1 MSSLDGKVAL
11 VTGASGGI
19 GRQIAVL
26 LAKGGARVVAHYSSR
41 REGAEQTAAAVQ
53 AAGGEA
59 LIVQADLSHA
69 AGVRQLFDAVDNRAG
84 GRLDILVNNAG
95 AGRTSSI
102 DTIEEEEIDSMYAV
116 NFKSPVLVTQQALKR
131 ISDGGAI
138 VNISSMS
145 GLMAQ
150 PPGFAY
156 AMSKAAVN
164 SFTVS
169 MAVELAPRGIRVN
182 AVAPGPVDTDL
193 LNGYRASEEAMN
205 ALTAMAALGRLGT
218 PDDIA
223 RIVYFLASPDS
234 GWLTGQIIQ
243 ASGGMRL

>member
-1 MSSLDGKVAL
+1 MGPLDDKVAL

-19 GRQIAVL
+19 GRQIAVR
-26 LAKGGARVVAHYSSR
+26 LAESGAHVIVHYSSR
-41 REGAEQTAAAVQ
+41 RESAEQTAAAVQ
-53 AAGGEA
+53 TAGGKVA
-59 LIVQADLSHA
+59 VVQADLSHGD
-69 AGVRQLFDAVDNRAG
+69 GVRQLFAEVDAQG
-84 GRLDILVNNAG
+84 GRIDILINNAG
-95 AGRTSSI
+95 AGETSSI
-102 DTIEEEEIDSMYAV
+102 DTIAEEEIDRMYRV
-116 NFKSPVLVTQQALKR
+116 NFKSPVLVTQQALTR
-131 ISDGGAI
+131 MPDGAAI

-156 AMSKAAVN
+156 AMSKAAIH
-164 SFTVS
+164 SFTLS
-169 MAVELAPRGIRVN
+169 MAVELAARGIRVN

-193 LNGYRASEEAMN
+193 INGYRASEDAMH
-205 ALTAMAALGRLGT
+205 ALSSMAALGRLGT

-223 RIVYFLASPDS
+223 QIVHFLASPAS

>member
-1 MSSLDGKVAL
+1 MGVLDGKVAL

-19 GRQIAVL
+19 GRQVAIA
-26 LAKGGARVVAHYSSR
+26 LAQNGARIVAHYSSR
-41 REGAEQTAAAVQ
+41 REGANRTAADVRQ
-53 AAGGEA
+53 AGGDA
-59 LIVQADLSHA
+59 VIVQADLSHA
-69 AGVRQLFDAVDNRAG
+69 DGVAQLYEQFDQQAG
-84 GRLDILVNNAG
+84 GRLDILINNAG
-95 AGRTSSI
+95 AGRSSPITTI
-102 DTIEEEEIDSMYAV
+102 DEEEIDSMYRV
-116 NFKSPVLVTQQALKR
+116 NFKSPILVTQKALNR
-131 ISDGGAI
+131 FNDGGAI

-169 MAVELAPRGIRVN
+169 MAVELAPRKIRVN

-193 LNGYRASEEAMN
+193 INGYRESDEAMQMFRS
-205 ALTAMAALGRLGT
+205 MAALGRIGT

-223 RIVYFLASPDS
+223 QIVLFLASPAS
-234 GWLTGQIIQ
+234 GWLTGQVIQ

>member
-1 MSSLDGKVAL
+1 MAVLDGKVAL

-19 GRQIAVL
+19 GRQIAVA
-26 LAKGGARVVAHYSSR
+26 LAQSGARIVAHYSSR
-41 REGAEQTAAAVQ
+41 RESAEQTAAAVREV
-53 AAGGEA
+53 GGDA
-59 LIVQADLSHA
+59 VIVQADLSHSE
-69 AGVRQLFDAVDNRAG
+69 GVGQLFQQFDEQAG
-84 GRLDILVNNAG
+84 GQLDILVNNAG
-95 AGRTSSI
+95 AGRTSPITTI
-102 DTIEEEEIDSMYAV
+102 DEEEIDSMYRV
-116 NFKSPVLVTQQALKR
+116 NFKSPILVTQQALKR
-131 ISDGGAI
+131 FNDGGAI

-169 MAVELAPRGIRVN
+169 MAVELAPRNIRVN

-193 LNGYRASEEAMN
+193 INGYRDSEEAMRMFKN
-205 ALTAMAALGRLGT
+205 MAALGRIGT
-218 PDDIA
+218 ADDIA
-223 RIVYFLASPDS
+223 QIVLFLASPAS

>member
-1 MSSLDGKVAL
+1 MRLLDDKVAL

-19 GRQIAVL
+19 GRQTAVR
-26 LAKGGARVVAHYSSR
+26 LAENGARVIAHYSSR

-53 AAGGEA
+53 AAGGEVT
-59 LIVQADLSHA
+59 IVQADLSHGD
-69 AGVRQLFDAVDNRAG
+69 GVKQMFAEVDGKGG

-95 AGRTSSI
+95 AGESSSI
-102 DTIEEEEIDSMYAV
+102 GAIEEEEIDRMYRV
-116 NFKSPVLVTQQALKR
+116 NFKSPILVTQQALGR
-131 ISDGGAI
+131 LNDGAAI
-138 VNISSMS
+138 VNVSSMS

-164 SFTVS
+164 SFTQS
-169 MAVELAPRGIRVN
+169 MAIELAGRNIRVN

-193 LNGYRASEEAMN
+193 INGYRGSDDAMRM
-205 ALTAMAALGRLGT
+205 LTGMSALGRLGT

-223 RIVYFLASPDS
+223 QIILFLASPTS

>member
-1 MSSLDGKVAL
+1 MRPLDGKVAL

-19 GRQIAVL
+19 GRQTAVL
-26 LAKGGARVVAHYSSR
+26 LAESGARVVAHYSSR
-41 REGAEQTAAAVQ
+41 RESAERTAAAVQ

-59 LIVQADLSHA
+59 LVMQADLSHSE
-69 AGVRQLFDAVDNRAG
+69 GVKQLFDQFDSKAG

-95 AGRTSSI
+95 AGRSSPITTI
-102 DTIEEEEIDSMYAV
+102 DEEEIDRMYQV

-131 ISDGGAI
+131 LNDGGAI

-169 MAVELAPRGIRVN
+169 MAAELAPRNIRVN

-193 LNGYRASEEAMN
+193 INGYRESDEAMH
-205 ALTAMAALGRLGT
+205 ALSSMAALGRIGT

-223 RIVYFLASPDS
+223 QIVLFLASPAS